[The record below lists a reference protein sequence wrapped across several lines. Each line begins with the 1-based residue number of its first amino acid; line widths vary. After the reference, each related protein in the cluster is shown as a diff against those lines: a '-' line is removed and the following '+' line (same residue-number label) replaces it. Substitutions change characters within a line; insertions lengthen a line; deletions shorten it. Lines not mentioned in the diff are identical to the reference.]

1 MQLAERHI
9 IKSTENRF
17 VEIDGLAFK
26 SKNLYNVANYVIRQ
40 SFVYGWGYINYNE
53 MNRLMKSH
61 QAYKDLPAKVSQ
73 QILMILDKNWQAF
86 FEAVK
91 ADNIEQTK
99 FTGSPKLPKYK
110 DKVKGRNLVYTIQA
124 ISSKQL
130 KKGIIH
136 LSGTN
141 ILIKTLVKPEQICQV
156 RLVPKCDSYVIEVIY
171 NACAEPCD
179 YAQGKLRRSKP
190 ESTDENQKELVA
202 SIDLGLNNLVA
213 LTSNQPGFVPLLIN
227 GRPLKSIN
235 QFYNKRKTD
244 LQSQLKGSRKTSC
257 RIQRLTRCRNQK
269 IENYLHQASRL
280 IINLLI
286 ERNIGTLVIG
296 KNLEWKNEINLGK
309 QTNQNFV
316 TIPHARFIEMLKY
329 KAELVGIKVI
339 VQEESYTSQ
348 SNFLNLDPIPVYGSI
363 DALDVTFSG
372 QRIKRG
378 LYKKSCGQLINAD
391 VNGSYNIMRKA
402 IPNALCNGIESC
414 VVQPRRVNPLEV
426 KAKGEGCN
434 ASHGTVI
441 DDYTFTSYL
450 CPVVQGCVTIVY
462 SFGKSSRNFKLRQSW
477 NCFINTLG

>member
-26 SKNLYNVANYVIRQ
+26 SKNLYNAANYVIRQ
-40 SFVYGWGYINYNE
+40 NFLYGWGYLNYNK
-53 MNRLMKSH
+53 MAQLMKSH
-61 QAYKDLPAKVSQ
+61 PAYKALPAKVSQ

-91 ADNIEQTK
+91 AYNIEPTK

-110 DKVKGRNLVYTIQA
+110 DKVKGRNILVYTIQA

-130 KKGIIH
+130 KKGIIK

-141 ILIKTLVKPEQICQV
+141 ILIKTKVKLEQICQV

-171 NACAEPCD
+171 DACAEPCD

-235 QFYNKRKTD
+235 QFYNKRKAQ

-269 IENYLHQASRL
+269 VDNYLHSSSRS
-280 IINLLI
+280 IINLLR
-286 ERNIGTLVIG
+286 ERKIGTLVIG
-296 KNLEWKNEINLGK
+296 KNVQWKNLINLGK

-316 TIPHARFIEMLKY
+316 TVPHARLIEMLEY
-329 KAELVGIKVI
+329 KAVLVGIRVM

-348 SNFLNLDPIPVYGSI
+348 SSFLNLDPIPVYGSI
-363 DALDVTFSG
+363 GALDVTFSG
-372 QRIKRG
+372 KRIKRG
-378 LYKKSCGQLINAD
+378 LYKTSSGRLINAD

-402 IPNALCNGIESC
+402 IPNVFNNGIGSC

-426 KAKGEGCN
+426 KKKGEGLN
-434 ASHGTVI
+434 ASHVM
-441 DDYTFTSYL
+441 
-450 CPVVQGCVTIVY
+450 Q
-462 SFGKSSRNFKLRQSW
+462 
-477 NCFINTLG
+477 